1 MKNATIREA
10 PRDMAHMLV
19 IDMIGQLAR
28 EYADTAQNAY
38 ERRVAIQI
46 ARIHNRLLDASGL
59 DGLHIEIAIPA
70 PARRRSDEL
79 PHSNDLGGG

>member
-1 MKNATIREA
+1 MTRQTAREA

-19 IDMIGQLAR
+19 IDMIARLAR
-28 EYADTAQNAY
+28 DYSGTAQNAY

-59 DGLHIEIAIPA
+59 DGLHIDIAIAA
-70 PARRRSDEL
+70 PARLRRDEL
-79 PHSNDLGGG
+79 PPQGG